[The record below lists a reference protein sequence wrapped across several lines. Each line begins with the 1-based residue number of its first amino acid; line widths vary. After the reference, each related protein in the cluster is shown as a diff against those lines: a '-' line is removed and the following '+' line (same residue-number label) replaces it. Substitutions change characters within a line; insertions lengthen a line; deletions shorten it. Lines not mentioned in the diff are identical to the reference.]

1 MAAELRSRFH
11 RICMVNSSMHN
22 NVFDTGWTNDLWYEK
37 LWASKLHSVLGC
49 VGMQALLTKRVG
61 VRLIVIAMTTLAN
74 VSQELAKIASSSL
87 DFYRV
92 DDLRSSDALAEQLAR
107 DICGRLRLFI
117 LHDFIIIII
126 IIIVKFVP
134 SYSVYYWKTTGAL
147 RCQLTYYTNYP
158 LSLSVNHRPL
168 IFIQLCLVPGF
179 CLGCTFFLKKVDDLF

>member
-1 MAAELRSRFH
+1 
-11 RICMVNSSMHN
+11 
-22 NVFDTGWTNDLWYEK
+22 
-37 LWASKLHSVLGC
+37 
-49 VGMQALLTKRVG
+49 MQALLTKRVG

-134 SYSVYYWKTTGAL
+134 SYSVYY
-147 RCQLTYYTNYP
+147 
-158 LSLSVNHRPL
+158 
-168 IFIQLCLVPGF
+168 
-179 CLGCTFFLKKVDDLF
+179 